1 MAAGIF
7 KGPKGALI
15 FMGATM
21 ASVVLLVGTEE
32 DGGALVAATDGISGN
47 TSGDQIPAPA
57 RDVGRLPQP
66 AARPARQPS
75 ESVFGDNTFF
85 TNEEELID
93 DTNGFDPT
101 PDNPQPFD
109 TQPSDAQ
116 VFEQQTFDSQP
127 PSGDVTVVESYGRTE
142 IR

>member
-1 MAAGIF
+1 
-7 KGPKGALI
+7 
-15 FMGATM
+15 MGATM

-32 DGGALVAATDGISGN
+32 DGGALVAATDEISRN
-47 TSGDQIPAPA
+47 TSGDQIPA

-75 ESVFGDNTFF
+75 EPVFGDNTFF
-85 TNEEELID
+85 TDEEELID
-93 DTNGFDPT
+93 DTTGFDPT
-101 PDNPQPFD
+101 PDDPQPFD

-127 PSGDVTVVESYGRTE
+127 PSGDVTVVESYGQTE